1 MCSPHSDSPALLS
14 PTPGCVGQ
22 SAPEGSARIGIV
34 QLKRV
39 VFLRLAS
46 RTATRPYPVT
56 CAASNCCCPSAISRR
71 SIAPFVSAFPVGH
84 HPSASS
90 IRVIIELSRLRR
102 LFVNDMLLTIGPL
115 IPKHQTSTA
124 MRSQPNS
131 PLLNHRTG
139 AASAALSSRET
150 MRLSQRPQPLS
161 VAITKLVIQEFFVV
175 LGAAYLASALYHE
188 AMVMEWPSSHLYIAA
203 NLFLAV
209 SVESIALGFGHYKN
223 SQSQSRHAFLFSGF
237 GAVALAFSFLLSALF
252 VLKITELY
260 SRVTFVFQF
269 VTVEFAVLAARAF
282 FYSRLQ
288 RSIAAGLVNARRV
301 ILVGDSTDRI
311 EFANRLKATAI
322 QTVGSFPLPIQHD
335 QNRDVEPPDHTEGE
349 LRGLIDGCR
358 RLKPDDI
365 LILAKQDTI
374 ARLNDLLRSLSEV
387 PAALH
392 VVLVEAAAFLAAAK
406 IVEFGNAVTMQV
418 LRPPLSRL
426 QQAAKRLFDVV
437 VATAGLL
444 VLAPL
449 LTLVAIAIKLD
460 SPGPV
465 LFRQTR
471 HGYNNETIKVF
482 KFRSMK
488 LEDGNEFKQTE
499 RNDSRVTRAGA
510 MLRRTNIDE
519 LPQLINVLRGEMS
532 IVGPRPHAV
541 AHNEMFEDKIS
552 VFSRRHVV
560 KPGITGWAQVNGY
573 RGATSTLEQMQRR
586 VEHDLYY
593 IDNWSFWLDLR
604 IMVMTLFS
612 KSAYTNAY

>member
-1 MCSPHSDSPALLS
+1 MP
-14 PTPGCVGQ
+14 
-22 SAPEGSARIGIV
+22 
-34 QLKRV
+34 
-39 VFLRLAS
+39 
-46 RTATRPYPVT
+46 
-56 CAASNCCCPSAISRR
+56 
-71 SIAPFVSAFPVGH
+71 
-84 HPSASS
+84 
-90 IRVIIELSRLRR
+90 
-102 LFVNDMLLTIGPL
+102 
-115 IPKHQTSTA
+115 
-124 MRSQPNS
+124 SQPNS

-139 AASAALSSRET
+139 AASPVLSSQKAT
-150 MRLSQRPQPLS
+150 RLSQPQPLS
-161 VAITKLVIQEFFVV
+161 IAITKLVIQEFFVV

-188 AMVMEWPSSHLYIAA
+188 AMAMEWPSSHLYIAA

-209 SVESIALGFGHYKN
+209 TVEFIALGFGHYEN

-252 VLKITELY
+252 LLKITELY

-288 RSIAAGLVNARRV
+288 RSIAAGLVNACRV
-301 ILVGDSTDRI
+301 VLVGDAIDRV

-322 QTVGSFPLPIQHD
+322 QTVGSFPIPIRHG
-335 QNRDVEPPDHTEGE
+335 QNGDLEAPDHTDRE
-349 LRGLIDGCR
+349 LRTLIDGCR
-358 RLKPDDI
+358 RLRPDDI
-365 LILAKQDTI
+365 LILAKQDGI

-387 PAALH
+387 PAGLH
-392 VVLVEAAAFLAAAK
+392 VVLVEAASLLAAAR

-426 QQAAKRLFDVV
+426 QLAAKRVFDVL
-437 VATAGLL
+437 VAALGLL
-444 VLAPL
+444 MLAPL
-449 LTLVAIAIKLD
+449 LTLIAIAIKLD
-460 SPGPV
+460 SPGAV

-482 KFRSMK
+482 KFRSMTK
-488 LEDGNEFKQTE
+488 LEDGEEFVQAV
-499 RNDSRVTRAGA
+499 RNDARVTRVGA

-532 IVGPRPHAV
+532 IVGPRPHAI

-573 RGATSTLEQMQRR
+573 RGATATLEQMQRR

-604 IMVMTLFS
+604 IMVMTVFS